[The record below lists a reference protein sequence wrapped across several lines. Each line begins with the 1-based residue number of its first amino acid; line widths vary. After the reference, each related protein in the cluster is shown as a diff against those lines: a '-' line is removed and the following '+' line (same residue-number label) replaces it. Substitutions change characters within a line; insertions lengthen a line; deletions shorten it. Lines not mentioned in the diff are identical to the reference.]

1 MMNAE
6 LRVLIVEDSEDDA
19 MLMLRELRAG
29 GYEPIHEQVDS
40 PVTMN
45 AALDRQTWDVILSDY
60 AMPQFSGLDALALV
74 KERQLDTPFIIVSGS
89 IGEDLAIEAMKAGVR
104 DYIMKDNIKRL
115 LPAIQRELA
124 EATVR
129 AERKQAEE
137 SLAESEE
144 QFRTMMEQSPI
155 GIQIMTPHGQIVQG
169 NDAYVKLWGITLE
182 DVSEYNVLQDEQAK
196 SLGLMPYIERAFAG
210 EALSL
215 PPFEYDPWKT
225 VKKGRKRWIQSHIYP
240 VKGENG
246 VIRNV
251 VMMHEDITERKRA
264 EEALI
269 TERERLEA
277 IIASMTDGLIMLD
290 KDGRVISINP
300 ALEYMLD
307 LRVEDVIGQL
317 MSGRDIAPPL
327 SDLVALCSTDSSG
340 EEVVLDGSPQ
350 RILKV
355 YPSTVRDSA
364 GNQLGE
370 VRVIRDITREK
381 ELEQLKD
388 DFIANVSHELRSPL
402 HSILGFVGLMLGS
415 KVPDPETQREFLTRV
430 GDQSWHL
437 KNLVDD
443 LLDTFALES
452 GRKVF
457 KKQQVSMK
465 DVILNTVL
473 ELESMAAENG
483 ITIDTE
489 LAEIC
494 PDVVGDEEALGQVVT
509 NIITNAIKFSPQ
521 GDRVIVRANRW
532 ENKLLTQVIDHS
544 CGIPAEAI
552 PRLFEKFYQVN
563 SSMTRPAGGTGLG
576 LYICN
581 QIVEDHGG
589 EIWVESELGRGST
602 FSFTIPLADLT
613 VQQPTMMK
621 SGGVSHD
628 SEDSDH

>member
-1 MMNAE
+1 ME
-6 LRVLIVEDSEDDA
+6 GKEDRLTKVLLVEDNPGDARLIQEMLKEAGIAHFELAVAVRLDEALQRLGEEAFDLVLLDLGLPDSQGLDTFVRVHAQVPDVPIVVLTGLADEDLAVKAVRYGTQDY
-19 MLMLRELRAG
+19 LIKG
-29 GYEPIHEQVDS
+29 QVDS
-40 PVTMN
+40 NLLVRAM
-45 AALDRQTWDVILSDY
+45 RY
-60 AMPQFSGLDALALV
+60 A
-74 KERQLDTPFIIVSGS
+74 
-89 IGEDLAIEAMKAGVR
+89 
-104 DYIMKDNIKRL
+104 
-115 LPAIQRELA
+115 
-124 EATVR
+124 
-129 AERKQAEE
+129 AERKRAEE
-137 SLAESEE
+137 ELRGSERRFEDVARSSADWIWEVDVNAKYTYAAGRVRQILGYTSEE
-144 QFRTMMEQSPI
+144 LI
-155 GIQIMTPHGQIVQG
+155 GKTPFELMPEEEAKRVGDIFEQIVSKKEAIV
-169 NDAYVKLWGITLE
+169 DLE
-182 DVSEYNVLQDEQAK
+182 NWNLSKN
-196 SLGLMPYIERAFAG
+196 G
-210 EALSL
+210 ELVCL
-215 PPFEYDPWKT
+215 LT
-225 VKKGRKRWIQSHIYP
+225 
-240 VKGENG
+240 NG
-246 VIRNV
+246 VPMLDSNGALIGYRGV
-251 VMMHEDITERKRA
+251 DKDITERKRA

-269 TERERLEA
+269 AERERLEA

-307 LRVEDVIGQL
+307 LRAEDVIGQL

-327 SDLVALCSTDSSG
+327 SDLVALCQAGLSQ
-340 EEVVLDGSPQ
+340 EIVLSEPHQ
-350 RILKV
+350 RVLKV

-364 GNQLGE
+364 GKQLGE
-370 VRVIRDITREK
+370 VRVVRDITREK
-381 ELEQLKD
+381 EVEQLKD

-402 HSILGFVGLMLGS
+402 HSIMGFVGLMLGS

-430 GDQSWHL
+430 EDQSWHL

-457 KKQQVSMK
+457 EKQQVSMK
-465 DVILNTVL
+465 DVILNTAL
-473 ELESMAAENG
+473 KLGSMAAENG

-521 GDRVIVRANRW
+521 RDRVIVRANRW
-532 ENKLLTQVIDHS
+532 ENKLLTQVIDHG

-563 SSMTRPAGGTGLG
+563 GSMTRSAGGTGLG
-576 LYICN
+576 LYICK

-602 FSFTIPLADLT
+602 FSFTIPLADPT